1 MKVKDLIKALQN
13 CDQEKPVF
21 IWEDHDILDIQMID
35 ELSDRVDLNIIWDK
49 RDLELKRLIM
59 KTGEFSA
66 QHEANYG
73 I

>member
-1 MKVKDLIKALQN
+1 MKVRDLIKALEN

-35 ELSDRVDLNIIWDK
+35 ELSDRVDLNIIWED

-59 KTGEFSA
+59 KTGQFST
-66 QHEANYG
+66 QYEAKK
-73 I
+73 